1 MDHSGKVR
9 GQGRPVAGA
18 QREREREWQKKSI
31 IVINR
36 KDDPIVVFV
45 LKAPLIILSCVIQ
58 EGGRVD
64 IHVIFK
70 FSVLSVLM
78 SLFDVTDR
86 SCHKLPLAAKVLRMD
101 EKCQLFSRKMWGNYV
116 IMHP

>member
-1 MDHSGKVR
+1 MEKITQLCVKACES
-9 GQGRPVAGA
+9 
-18 QREREREWQKKSI
+18 SI
-31 IVINR
+31 NVILCY
-36 KDDPIVVFV
+36 K
-45 LKAPLIILSCVIQ
+45 
-58 EGGRVD
+58 GGLD

-78 SLFDVTDR
+78 LSLFDVTDR

>member
-1 MDHSGKVR
+1 M
-9 GQGRPVAGA
+9 
-18 QREREREWQKKSI
+18 
-31 IVINR
+31 INR
-36 KDDPIVVFV
+36 KDDPIMVCESSIDNF
-45 LKAPLIILSCVIQ
+45 ILCYK
-58 EGGRVD
+58 GGLD

-78 SLFDVTDR
+78 LSLFDVTDR

>member
-1 MDHSGKVR
+1 MEKITQLCVKACES
-9 GQGRPVAGA
+9 
-18 QREREREWQKKSI
+18 SI
-31 IVINR
+31 DNFIMCY
-36 KDDPIVVFV
+36 K
-45 LKAPLIILSCVIQ
+45 
-58 EGGRVD
+58 GTGVD

-78 SLFDVTDR
+78 LSLFDVTDR